1 MPGLTCGGRRRGCGG
16 GPRGLAEGHS
26 LARHLTERRSLRLPR
41 RADCAFPSRC
51 RPGGVGRNPPPACGA
66 LWKMGQLGKCARATP
81 RQAAGGLRRGLQ
93 ASAVGPDRTE
103 RRSRSVHR
111 LTKMASR
118 RRFRAF
124 VYTVATRVA
133 LGDTSI
139 STSMGCLRRRWS
151 PASAGHPQH
160 TKRRPDVRSMRL
172 SGSFL
177 SAYFGCPSRTL
188 PLRCE

>member
-1 MPGLTCGGRRRGCGG
+1 MGPPPARSGLTEGRI
-16 GPRGLAEGHS
+16 
-26 LARHLTERRSLRLPR
+26 LARRLTERRSLRLPR
-41 RADCAFPSRC
+41 RAECAFPLHC

-66 LWKMGQLGKCARATP
+66 LWRVAQLGKCARATP

-93 ASAVGPDRTE
+93 ASAVGPDRME
-103 RRSRSVHR
+103 RCSRSVHR
-111 LTKMASR
+111 LTRMASR

-133 LGDTSI
+133 LGDTSV
-139 STSMGCLRRRWS
+139 STTMGCLRHRWS

-172 SGSFL
+172 SNSFL
-177 SAYFGCPSRTL
+177 SACFGCSSRTL
-188 PLRCE
+188 PLRSE